1 MRAVLPYCFILFL
14 TISAVAQKK
23 MDRIIRTFNNESI
36 PYIQIS
42 EAIEKD
48 SVVFLDTRE
57 IDEYKVSHLNNAVW
71 VGYETFNQQI
81 VRDSIPNVNTPIVVY
96 CSIGVRSEDIGEKLR
111 ELGYT
116 NIKNLYGG
124 IFKWKN
130 MGNPVFD
137 SIGNE
142 TEKVHGFDKFWGK
155 LLTKG
160 EKVYN

>member
-1 MRAVLPYCFILFL
+1 MRAALPYCFILFL

-23 MDRIIRTFNNESI
+23 MDRIIRIFNNESI

-57 IDEYKVSHLNNAVW
+57 NDEFKVSHLNNAVW
-71 VGYETFNQQI
+71 VGYDTFNPQI

-137 SIGNE
+137 TIGNE
-142 TEKVHGFDKFWGK
+142 TEKVHGYDKFWGK

-160 EKVYN
+160 EKVYD

>member
-1 MRAVLPYCFILFL
+1 
-14 TISAVAQKK
+14 
-23 MDRIIRTFNNESI
+23 MDRIIRIFNNESI

-57 IDEYKVSHLNNAVW
+57 NDEFKVSHLNNAVW
-71 VGYETFNQQI
+71 VGYDTFNPQI

-137 SIGNE
+137 TIGNE
-142 TEKVHGFDKFWGK
+142 TEKVHGYDKFWGK

-160 EKVYN
+160 EKVYD

>member
-1 MRAVLPYCFILFL
+1 MRALLPFCFILFL
-14 TISAVAQKK
+14 TVSGVAQKK
-23 MDRIIRTFNNESI
+23 MDRIIRILNKESV

-57 IDEYKVSHLNNAVW
+57 IGEFEVSHLKNAVW
-71 VGYETFNQQI
+71 VGYDKFDPQI
-81 VRDSIPNVNTPIVVY
+81 VKDSIPNTNTPIIVY
-96 CSIGVRSEDIGEKLR
+96 CSIGVRSEDIGEKLQK
-111 ELGYT
+111 LGYT
-116 NIKNLYGG
+116 NIQNLYGG

-130 MGNPVFD
+130 MGYPVFD

-142 TEKVHGFDKFWGK
+142 TKKVHAFNKLWGN

-160 EKVYN
+160 EKVYD

>member
-1 MRAVLPYCFILFL
+1 
-14 TISAVAQKK
+14 
-23 MDRIIRTFNNESI
+23 MDRTLRVLNKESI

-42 EAIEKD
+42 EAVEKD

-57 IDEYKVSHLNNAVW
+57 IGEFEVSHLKNAVW
-71 VGYETFNQQI
+71 VGYDTFNPQI
-81 VRDSIPNVNTPIVVY
+81 VKDSIPDAKTPIIVY
-96 CSIGVRSEDIGEKLR
+96 CSIGVRSENIGEKLQK
-111 ELGYT
+111 LGYT
-116 NIKNLYGG
+116 NIQNLYGG

-142 TEKVHGFDKFWGK
+142 TEKVHAFNKLWGK

-160 EKVYN
+160 EKVYD

>member
-1 MRAVLPYCFILFL
+1 MRTLLPFCFILFL
-14 TISAVAQKK
+14 TISGVAQKK
-23 MDRIIRTFNNESI
+23 MDRIIRTFNNESV

-57 IDEYKVSHLNNAVW
+57 IVEFKVSHLKNAVW
-71 VGYETFNQQI
+71 VGYGKFDPQI
-81 VRDSIPNVNTPIVVY
+81 VRDSIPNTNTPIVVY
-96 CSIGVRSEDIGEKLR
+96 CSIGVRSENIGEKLQK
-111 ELGYT
+111 LGYT
-116 NIKNLYGG
+116 NILNLYGG

-130 MGNPVFD
+130 KGYPVFD

-142 TEKVHGFDKFWGK
+142 TEKVHAYNKLWGK

-160 EKVYN
+160 EKVYD

>member
-1 MRAVLPYCFILFL
+1 MRTLLPFCFILFL
-14 TISAVAQKK
+14 TVSGVAQKK
-23 MDRIIRTFNNESI
+23 MDRIIRTFNNESV

-57 IDEYKVSHLNNAVW
+57 IVEFKVSHLKNAVW
-71 VGYETFNQQI
+71 VGYDKFDSQI
-81 VRDSIPNVNTPIVVY
+81 VRDSIPNTNTPIVVY
-96 CSIGVRSEDIGEKLR
+96 CSIGVRSENIGEKLQK
-111 ELGYT
+111 LGYT
-116 NIKNLYGG
+116 NILNLYGG

-130 MGNPVFD
+130 MGYPVFD

-142 TEKVHGFDKFWGK
+142 TEKVHAYNKLWGK

-160 EKVYN
+160 EKVYD